1 MIESLLKPVLVLLL
15 GYLLRLGLVAI
26 GVQLDEAAFNS
37 IVAAIAAYLLA
48 LLGLEGGALILRGNG
63 NIT

>member
-26 GVQLDEAAFNS
+26 GVQLDEAVFNS
-37 IVAAIAAYLLA
+37 IVAAIAAHLLA
-48 LLGLEGGALILRGNG
+48 LLGLEGTVRAVGFFKKK
-63 NIT
+63 

>member
-26 GVQLDEAAFNS
+26 GVQLDEAVFNS

-48 LLGLEGGALILRGNG
+48 LLGLEGGVRAVGVFKKK
-63 NIT
+63 

>member
-26 GVQLDEAAFNS
+26 GVQLDEAVFNS

-48 LLGLEGGALILRGNG
+48 VLD
-63 NIT
+63 